1 MIALTCACEKS
12 KKNGKDRRGNQ
23 RFKCVDCGRTW
34 TEKKAKPLGDMR
46 IDQGRAVMALK
57 MLLEGMSIR
66 ATERITSLHR
76 DTICDLILTVGAN
89 CKSFLERTVVAV
101 SYTHLTLPTIY
112 SV

>member
-66 ATERITSLHR
+66 ATERITSLHS
-76 DTICDLILTVGAN
+76 DTIEDPSMSREVHHYLTRRASRN
-89 CKSFLERTVVAV
+89 HDRRRRRQ
-101 SYTHLTLPTIY
+101 
-112 SV
+112 